1 MKKKGGIVGLI
12 IGVIIIVVVFAV
24 IAYRSPKQVDQVT
37 EVTELEELSKK
48 NIDANYPATPR
59 EVVKLYNRY
68 LLVLY
73 GEQGYTISKDE
84 LKQLGS
90 KMRMLYDD
98 ELLGINPESTYYTA
112 LENEIY
118 ADQASGKV
126 MLQTNVSDSAEVEY
140 LTIDG
145 KKCATLSASYF
156 TKKNNKDFTK
166 TYQQYLLRKDPNGK
180 WKILGFQQF
189 FNK

>member
-24 IAYRSPKQVDQVT
+24 IAYRSPKQVDQAT

-73 GEQGYTISKDE
+73 GEQGYTISKDD

-90 KMRMLYDD
+90 KMRILYDE

-112 LENEIY
+112 LESEVY

-126 MLQTNVSDSAEVEY
+126 MLQTNVADSAEVEY

-145 KKCATLSASYF
+145 KKCATLAASYF